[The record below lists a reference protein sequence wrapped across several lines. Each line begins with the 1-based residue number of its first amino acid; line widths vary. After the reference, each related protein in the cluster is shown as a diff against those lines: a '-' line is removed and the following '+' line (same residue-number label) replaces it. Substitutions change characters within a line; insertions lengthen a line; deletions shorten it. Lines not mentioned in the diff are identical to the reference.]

1 LKILEVGRVA
11 KPHGVRGELKV
22 QLHWEHSSVLLHVDS
37 VVLCSGQHPAR
48 SYGVERARRSTRFVL
63 LKLRG
68 VDDRAGADLL
78 RGAAVAVARAQLPA
92 LGEGEF
98 YLGDLVGARVLGP
111 GGLVGDVVEV
121 LPYPS
126 VDVAVVRTP
135 EGKLVEQPLTEPWLE
150 RVDATQGCIHLSSTD
165 GLIE

>member
-1 LKILEVGRVA
+1 LKVLEVGRVA

-22 QLHWEHSSVLLHVDS
+22 QLHWVQSSALLEVDS
-37 VVLCSGQHPAR
+37 VMLRSEQCPER
-48 SYGVERARRSTRFVL
+48 SYVVERARRSSRFVL

-68 VDDRAGADLL
+68 VDDRATAEPL
-78 RGAAVAVARAQLPA
+78 RGAAVAVARAELPPLA
-92 LGEGEF
+92 EGEF

-126 VDVAVVRTP
+126 VDVVVVRTP
-135 EGKLVEQPLTEPWLE
+135 EGKLVEQPLSEPWVE
-150 RVDATQGCIHLSSTD
+150 RVDAAQGCIHLASTD